1 MRTVRVGEV
10 LRCSGNTMAGFGDRV
25 LKVVQLTAKQLG
37 RSPPARKRMKARNVL
52 PHRLP
57 RPKLKASAACGH
69 DHRGQVVQITRR
81 WGMCCNVSPLEAD
94 CQIAG
99 YWLPR
104 RNDLA
109 LNRQAARVALRQGS
123 LRVGQ
128 RADPHPPG
136 GVPCHRK
143 RDSYAR
149 EAPGRLPLVN
159 FTRLPGA

>member
-1 MRTVRVGEV
+1 MTEQGNTVADKKVVAGLSLSSLGASASAGTGEPEIMGDAIKAITYSEMRTVRVGEV

-81 WGMCCNVSPLEAD
+81 WGMCCNVSPLKRIVKSQD
-94 CQIAG
+94 IG
-99 YWLPR
+99 F
-104 RNDLA
+104 
-109 LNRQAARVALRQGS
+109 QGAMIW
-123 LRVGQ
+123 R
-128 RADPHPPG
+128 
-136 GVPCHRK
+136 
-143 RDSYAR
+143 
-149 EAPGRLPLVN
+149 
-159 FTRLPGA
+159 